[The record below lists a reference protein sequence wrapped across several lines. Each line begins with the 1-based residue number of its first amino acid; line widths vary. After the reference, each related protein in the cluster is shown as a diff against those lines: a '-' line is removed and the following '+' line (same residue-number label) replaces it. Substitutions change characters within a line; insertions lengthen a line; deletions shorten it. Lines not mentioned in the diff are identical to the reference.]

1 MEPLEPERRLGP
13 TQTLQSDK
21 CAQCGEQS
29 SVAARGTLHVARVCA
44 QDTGECR
51 HTNVVLENWSNVYR
65 GTLCSAK
72 DDALSDTRL
81 DKSTTLYYQ

>member
-1 MEPLEPERRLGP
+1 MCTMWG
-13 TQTLQSDK
+13 
-21 CAQCGEQS
+21 AEQ
-29 SVAARGTLHVARVCA
+29 RGGTWHVARVCA
-44 QDTGECR
+44 QDAGECR